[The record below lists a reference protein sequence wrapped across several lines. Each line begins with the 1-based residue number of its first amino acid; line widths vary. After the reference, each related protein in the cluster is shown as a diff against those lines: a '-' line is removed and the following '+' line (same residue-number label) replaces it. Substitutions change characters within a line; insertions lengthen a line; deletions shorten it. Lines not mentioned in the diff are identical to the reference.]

1 MEQKGGD
8 EEMDSLFE
16 GMVLFNPSQLAADQR
31 EEEEKDDEEEEDHH
45 DDHGPPVS
53 IDVRSTASTSS
64 SSHTYSYS
72 SSQPLDE
79 NLFSDLTIVTPPE
92 TQSQSQ
98 PPSSANDTDPTPIS
112 METSTTP
119 VTPTI
124 SRQISRKKKR
134 ASLRIGYGR
143 DAPSPSLPDAVSDQ
157 IHTSNRSD
165 ANALVS
171 EDGKT
176 IEHDDQILQGQQEQ
190 EEQQEEEDEE
200 EEAVVVDKEKEN
212 PSPELDFEHIKAQ
225 ISEKLNRARELVA
238 SISAARKDSIRR
250 RRKAAENVNL
260 ASIKHRELEKDLEEA
275 CEAEDFEKAE
285 RVSESLAAAE
295 KEKQA
300 FLIALRD
307 AEAEADA
314 IDSEMHAALEAQI
327 AAEEQGISVL
337 DRFAKDAANNADLV
351 LQTAHSSSSEETDKW
366 FSSTEALEVKK
377 MELEIESHLID
388 ETRQVLTNS
397 IEHSIEDD
405 KREKELLFRKKDIL
419 TNELE
424 KLLELVKQK
433 EKEIAEN
440 DSNIQAVEKKI
451 ADVFSGFQ
459 EMQSN
464 VDTKYD
470 KLRSSLSQMILEIEA
485 LSVKKKEIDEF
496 FTQEEEKSA
505 KLREFVRVSTEEAN
519 AYREVVEL
527 RKILMESILKA
538 QEDKLRLVKTEEKL
552 SEDVQVLQKDISD
565 ARASLQELSS
575 RKSNIQQDI
584 ESFKQRILFI
594 EKRVPELEAEKKV
607 AAAARN
613 FKEAARIAAEA
624 KSSSVEKEGI
634 QIDMESA
641 VLGLKKL
648 EEEITY
654 TVNRLR
660 ETESLILSKEKE
672 VAMARF
678 HRLLLIAG
686 AATAERA
693 AALELGDLEEANL
706 LLAEAETADS
716 EAKKLQPIYNF
727 KVEEFENLPS
737 HFISMELVSKLGRK
751 QLAELAAAVSP
762 SVQ

>member
-31 EEEEKDDEEEEDHH
+31 EEEEKDDEEEEDH
-45 DDHGPPVS
+45 DDHGPPVPL
-53 IDVRSTASTSS
+53 DAQSTASTSS

-143 DAPSPSLPDAVSDQ
+143 DATFSSIPDAVSDQ
-157 IHTSNRSD
+157 IHTPNRSD

-171 EDGKT
+171 EDEKT

-190 EEQQEEEDEE
+190 EEQQEEE
-200 EEAVVVDKEKEN
+200 EAVVVDKEKES
-212 PSPELDFEHIKAQ
+212 PSPELDFEHINAQ

-250 RRKAAENVNL
+250 RRKAAEDVNL
-260 ASIKHRELEKDLEEA
+260 ASIKHRDLEKDLEEA

-285 RVSESLAAAE
+285 RVSESLASAE

-327 AAEEQGISVL
+327 AAEEQGISLL

-388 ETRQVLTNS
+388 EARQVLTNS

-419 TNELE
+419 TDELE

-440 DSNIQAVEKKI
+440 DSSIQAVEKKI

-519 AYREVVEL
+519 AYREVVGL

-552 SEDVQVLQKDISD
+552 SENVQVLQKDISD

-624 KSSSVEKEGI
+624 KSSSVEKEGL

-648 EEEITY
+648 EEEITD
-654 TVNRLR
+654 TVNRLQA
-660 ETESLILSKEKE
+660 TESLILSKEKE

>member
-16 GMVLFNPSQLAADQR
+16 GMVLFNPSQLAADHQ

-45 DDHGPPVS
+45 DDHGPPVP

-72 SSQPLDE
+72 SSLPLDE

-112 METSTTP
+112 METATTP
-119 VTPTI
+119 VTPPI
-124 SRQISRKKKR
+124 SRQISRKKRR

-143 DAPSPSLPDAVSDQ
+143 DAPSPSPPDAVSDQ
-157 IHTSNRSD
+157 IHTSDRSD

-171 EDGKT
+171 EDEKT
-176 IEHDDQILQGQQEQ
+176 IEHDDQIRQGQQEQ
-190 EEQQEEEDEE
+190 EEQEEEE
-200 EEAVVVDKEKEN
+200 EEAIVVDKEKES

-314 IDSEMHAALEAQI
+314 IDSKMHAALEAQI
-327 AAEEQGISVL
+327 AAEEQGISLL

-388 ETRQVLTNS
+388 EARQVLTNS

-419 TNELE
+419 TDELE
-424 KLLELVKQK
+424 QLLELVKQK

-440 DSNIQAVEKKI
+440 DSKIQAVEKKI

-496 FTQEEEKSA
+496 FTREEGKSA

-519 AYREVVEL
+519 AYREVVGL

-584 ESFKQRILFI
+584 ASLKQRILFI

-648 EEEITY
+648 EEEITD
-654 TVNRLR
+654 TVNRLQ

-716 EAKKLQPIYNF
+716 QAKKLQPIYNF
-727 KVEEFENLPS
+727 KVAEFENLPS
-737 HFISMELVSKLGRK
+737 HFISMELVSNLGRK
-751 QLAELAAAVSP
+751 QLAELAAVVSP